1 MILDEACTAVEDL
14 LCVKGLLIS
23 VLCLLSLLLEVLIRF
38 EEHQVDRFIYFEVD
52 VDHAVLKALSLLEGN
67 QVTRRHS
74 SLHGF
79 EDFAGER
86 WEAVHPFGER
96 HLEAIRVEQHVLV
109 SLMPLITLQHNL
121 AIRARFLIFGA

>member
-67 QVTRRHS
+67 
-74 SLHGF
+74 
-79 EDFAGER
+79 
-86 WEAVHPFGER
+86 
-96 HLEAIRVEQHVLV
+96 
-109 SLMPLITLQHNL
+109 
-121 AIRARFLIFGA
+121 